1 MPSRVAADISA
12 IAIESDLAAL
22 QLALAPSPNL
32 APAPIP
38 FNRFCQVGTEFTYIQ
53 QAIDAMQIS
62 GDGAFTQR
70 CHQVLETCLGVQ
82 KALLTTSC
90 THALELAALLL
101 NIRPGDEVILPSFT
115 FVSTANAFAL
125 RGARPVFA
133 DIRPDTL
140 NIDENQLEQKISSR
154 TRAIIPVHYAGVGC
168 EMDTILEIAG
178 RHGCAVVE
186 DNAHGLFGSYKQK
199 PLGTFGSLA
208 TLSFHETKN
217 LTCGEG
223 GALLINDASYSSRA
237 EILREKGTNRKRFF
251 RGEVDKY
258 TWVDVG
264 SSFLP
269 SEILAA
275 ILYGQLEARAHIQS
289 ARKRVWNTYLSEL
302 AEWADSAGVQLPSVP
317 AHCEPA
323 YHLFYLLLP
332 TPESRTAFIQHLKQ
346 RQILSVFHYQSL
358 HLSEM
363 GQQFGGRAGDCPI
376 TEAVSER
383 LVRLPFYNGLTV
395 SDQQRVISAIH
406 SFHP

>member
-1 MPSRVAADISA
+1 MPARVAAERA
-12 IAIESDLAAL
+12 TTAIEPDLAAL
-22 QLALAPSPNL
+22 QQALALAQSDVQ
-32 APAPIP
+32 APIP

-70 CHQVLETCLGVQ
+70 CHEILESCLGVE

-101 NIRPGDEVILPSFT
+101 NIGPGDEVILPSFT

-125 RGARPVFA
+125 RGARPVFI

-140 NIDENQLEQKISSR
+140 NLDERLLERKITSR
-154 TRAIIPVHYAGVGC
+154 TRAILPVHYAGVGC
-168 EMDTILEIAG
+168 EMDAIVDIAG
-178 RHGCAVVE
+178 RHGCAIVE
-186 DNAHGLFGSYKQK
+186 DNAHGLFGAYRGK
-199 PLGTFGSLA
+199 PLGRFGCLA

-217 LTCGEG
+217 FTCGEG
-223 GALLINDASYSSRA
+223 GALLINDASFIARA
-237 EILREKGTNRKRFF
+237 EILREKGTNRKRFC

-269 SEILAA
+269 SDILAA
-275 ILYGQLEARAHIQS
+275 ILYGQLEARDQIQS
-289 ARKRVWNTYLSEL
+289 ARMRIWNTYCSEL
-302 AEWADSAGVQLPSVP
+302 AGWAAQAGVQLPCVP
-317 AHCEPA
+317 AHCDPA
-323 YHLFYLLLP
+323 YHLFYVLLP
-332 TPESRTAFIQHLKQ
+332 TPESRCGFIQHLKQ
-346 RQILSVFHYQSL
+346 RQILSVFHYQPL

-363 GQQFGGRAGDCPI
+363 GQQFGGRPGDCPV
-376 TEAVSER
+376 TESVSER

-395 SDQQRVISAIH
+395 SDQRRVIDAIQ
-406 SFHP
+406 SFVP